1 VLLEAWEAGEPE
13 ESPADIVVNRFV
25 WLLQWATQNAGQ
37 RYRLKKAAAAW
48 LAENDDGKEKLDVL
62 AERFVAT
69 HDIDAIVARPKHPI
83 TAVATGHNVVLFFRG
98 EETPDYTL
106 VVKREETM
114 RWAQCLLDILDA
126 YKRRPIRVQYVDIF
140 GVARVWID
148 GKRGN
153 QEICETQAEARLL
166 SYVFEKAPDEDY
178 DQAIEDG
185 RLPNKLEDF
194 RLEII
199 ELDEPEGLGAGLV

>member
-114 RWAQCLLDILDA
+114 RWAQCLLDIREA
-126 YKRRPIRVQYVDIF
+126 TRRS
-140 GVARVWID
+140 ARPRPKPACYPTFS
-148 GKRGN
+148 GKCLTRTT
-153 QEICETQAEARLL
+153 IKL
-166 SYVFEKAPDEDY
+166 SKTA
-178 DQAIEDG
+178 AC
-185 RLPNKLEDF
+185 LTS
-194 RLEII
+194 
-199 ELDEPEGLGAGLV
+199 